1 MLATLAQHEET
12 DFQSLFTGSKTS
24 IFYEN
29 HHDTV
34 WLASWEEPEEFQKP
48 THHQNKSMATI
59 FFNGVGQFDVDI
71 LPQKQKMNS
80 A

>member
-12 DFQSLFTGSKTS
+12 DFRSLFMGNETW

-34 WLASWEEPEEFQKP
+34 RLASWEEPEEFQKP
-48 THHQNKSMATI
+48 THHQTKSM
-59 FFNGVGQFDVDI
+59 FS
-71 LPQKQKMNS
+71 LRSRK
-80 A
+80 